1 MAEKPFELINLE
13 KLDMAEKFSSIR
25 LKLIG
30 IIEAQK
36 WFKENHLLFKI
47 CNALFSVP
55 FKNDTSSVN

>member
-36 WFKENHLLFKI
+36 WFKANYLFFKI
-47 CNALFSVP
+47 CIKFSVP
-55 FKNDTSSVN
+55 FKNDTSSLN

>member
-36 WFKENHLLFKI
+36 WFKENY
-47 CNALFSVP
+47 
-55 FKNDTSSVN
+55 